1 MNPSDYTGCDI
12 DKMQLEDNENYQN
25 RYHNKSVKDY
35 SSDVGKGPKNIA
47 DLLKTKSSKEWI
59 VDSFGARGHAFYL
72 REKQDLVKPHLFIK
86 WLMQYLQGIFFGRT
100 HYPKK

>member
-35 SSDVGKGPKNIA
+35 SSDVGKGPKIIA
-47 DLLKTKSSKEWI
+47 DLLKLADKQTDIKSKVSFVEAIDSIIKNKETKSI
-59 VDSFGARGHAFYL
+59 LY
-72 REKQDLVKPHLFIK
+72 
-86 WLMQYLQGIFFGRT
+86 
-100 HYPKK
+100 

>member
-47 DLLKTKSSKEWI
+47 DLLKKKSSK
-59 VDSFGARGHAFYL
+59 
-72 REKQDLVKPHLFIK
+72 
-86 WLMQYLQGIFFGRT
+86 
-100 HYPKK
+100 